1 MEREDQYRFE
11 VDTIASNYGD
21 AAIVLTCTRCSW
33 SADIDDAITLA
44 DLNDRAAEH
53 AEVCR

>member
-21 AAIVLTCTRCSW
+21 AAIVLACTLCPW
-33 SADIDDAITLA
+33 TADIDDAIRLA
-44 DLNDRAAEH
+44 DLIDRASEH